1 MPYNGWRTGWV
12 TAAYVCVFTLITQT
26 LFLPVEAGG
35 ATGSQPQEPAS
46 LLSLGEQQFV
56 SERKEG
62 IRNSLQSL
70 GMHINADSVPH
81 IALLGSG
88 GGQRAAVAL
97 LGSLQQMGQ
106 DDLLDTLL
114 YMGGVS
120 GSGWAMASLYTDP
133 QWSTNTAA
141 ALARLTQP
149 GPEVDDIMAWLK
161 VRSEQ
166 EDFSLSDLW
175 GSLLSSSIMKQ
186 MDRTRL
192 SDEAKRQTTNPYP
205 VYSALEQKC
214 YLDGQTKGKW
224 FELTPHESGFTELNH
239 FTPTSLLGQR
249 PSDSGASEGE
259 KGVEGGKEEVMEVMG
274 VEEEVMEVMEVE
286 VSGMDMVTLQGIIG
300 SAMADEQ
307 KMLAHLPD
315 WLKNILDIHSSP
327 SEGAVDSQERKTKVD
342 AWMEKVLKPMR
353 EGLLALPDGPVKDVV
368 SWVVLKLLPLITE
381 WKWGTTANFI
391 YHSPDEFI
399 PECLRSTENLQLV
412 DAGLFLNS
420 PYPPFLGAR
429 RDVDLII
436 SLDFSLGQS
445 LESLT
450 LARDYAVE
458 VGKPF
463 PVIDD
468 TVLEEMD
475 WPRDFYVFPGGRS
488 APTIVYM
495 PLFNQRNCRD
505 AAEVKSKMAEY
516 TTVQMPYNQKKI
528 AGLLKIAM
536 DNMKNNKN
544 KLMLEMHSAA
554 VRKQERRS

>member
-149 GPEVDDIMAWLK
+149 GPEVDDIMDWLK

-214 YLDGQTKGKW
+214 YLDGQTK
-224 FELTPHESGFTELNH
+224 
-239 FTPTSLLGQR
+239 
-249 PSDSGASEGE
+249 D
-259 KGVEGGKEEVMEVMG
+259 
-274 VEEEVMEVMEVE
+274 
-286 VSGMDMVTLQGIIG
+286 
-300 SAMADEQ
+300 
-307 KMLAHLPD
+307 
-315 WLKNILDIHSSP
+315 ILDIHSSP

-420 PYPPFLGAR
+420 PYPPFLGPK

-445 LESLT
+445 LKSLT

-468 TVLEEMD
+468 TVLEDVD
-475 WPRDFYVFPGGRS
+475 WPRTSTCSREVVPRPPSFTCLSSTKG
-488 APTIVYM
+488 T
-495 PLFNQRNCRD
+495 
-505 AAEVKSKMAEY
+505 AE
-516 TTVQMPYNQKKI
+516 TQP
-528 AGLLKIAM
+528 
-536 DNMKNNKN
+536 
-544 KLMLEMHSAA
+544 
-554 VRKQERRS
+554 R

>member
-149 GPEVDDIMAWLK
+149 GPEVDDIMDWLK

-175 GSLLSSSIMKQ
+175 GVPPLLQHHEAALIGCIVFGLQ

-205 VYSALEQKC
+205 VYSCAGTKC

-259 KGVEGGKEEVMEVMG
+259 KGVK
-274 VEEEVMEVMEVE
+274 
-286 VSGMDMVTLQGIIG
+286 
-300 SAMADEQ
+300 
-307 KMLAHLPD
+307 
-315 WLKNILDIHSSP
+315 
-327 SEGAVDSQERKTKVD
+327 
-342 AWMEKVLKPMR
+342 
-353 EGLLALPDGPVKDVV
+353 
-368 SWVVLKLLPLITE
+368 
-381 WKWGTTANFI
+381 
-391 YHSPDEFI
+391 
-399 PECLRSTENLQLV
+399 
-412 DAGLFLNS
+412 
-420 PYPPFLGAR
+420 
-429 RDVDLII
+429 
-436 SLDFSLGQS
+436 
-445 LESLT
+445 
-450 LARDYAVE
+450 
-458 VGKPF
+458 
-463 PVIDD
+463 
-468 TVLEEMD
+468 
-475 WPRDFYVFPGGRS
+475 GGR
-488 APTIVYM
+488 
-495 PLFNQRNCRD
+495 
-505 AAEVKSKMAEY
+505 
-516 TTVQMPYNQKKI
+516 
-528 AGLLKIAM
+528 
-536 DNMKNNKN
+536 
-544 KLMLEMHSAA
+544 
-554 VRKQERRS
+554 RR

>member
-1 MPYNGWRTGWV
+1 MPCNGWRTGWV

-56 SERKEG
+56 SARKEG

-149 GPEVDDIMAWLK
+149 GPEVDDIMDWLK

-192 SDEAKRQTTNPYP
+192 SDEAKETNHQP
-205 VYSALEQKC
+205 VSGLQCA
-214 YLDGQTKGKW
+214 GTKM
-224 FELTPHESGFTELNH
+224 
-239 FTPTSLLGQR
+239 LLGR
-249 PSDSGASEGE
+249 PD
-259 KGVEGGKEEVMEVMG
+259 KRQ
-274 VEEEVMEVMEVE
+274 
-286 VSGMDMVTLQGIIG
+286 MV
-300 SAMADEQ
+300 
-307 KMLAHLPD
+307 
-315 WLKNILDIHSSP
+315 
-327 SEGAVDSQERKTKVD
+327 
-342 AWMEKVLKPMR
+342 
-353 EGLLALPDGPVKDVV
+353 
-368 SWVVLKLLPLITE
+368 
-381 WKWGTTANFI
+381 
-391 YHSPDEFI
+391 
-399 PECLRSTENLQLV
+399 
-412 DAGLFLNS
+412 
-420 PYPPFLGAR
+420 
-429 RDVDLII
+429 
-436 SLDFSLGQS
+436 
-445 LESLT
+445 
-450 LARDYAVE
+450 
-458 VGKPF
+458 
-463 PVIDD
+463 
-468 TVLEEMD
+468 
-475 WPRDFYVFPGGRS
+475 
-488 APTIVYM
+488 
-495 PLFNQRNCRD
+495 
-505 AAEVKSKMAEY
+505 
-516 TTVQMPYNQKKI
+516 
-528 AGLLKIAM
+528 
-536 DNMKNNKN
+536 
-544 KLMLEMHSAA
+544 
-554 VRKQERRS
+554 